1 MSVAEVYTARETFLT
16 AYREASSQSGTS
28 HELAIR
34 LALDAVWMAGREYQK
49 NIDGSRE
56 LLAE

>member
-1 MSVAEVYTARETFLT
+1 MSVAEVYTVRETFLA
-16 AYREASSQSGTS
+16 AYHDAVSQSGNS

-56 LLAE
+56 LPAE

>member
-1 MSVAEVYTARETFLT
+1 MNVAEFYTAHETFLA
-16 AYREASSQSGTS
+16 AYREARSQSGNS
-28 HELAIR
+28 HELAIS

-49 NIDGSRE
+49 SIDGSRK